1 MHAGD
6 KQAILDPAAARDA
19 PVPSWKV
26 YDSTMGL
33 PLFWQ
38 ERKPKTFWVQLL
50 KDLKAKAVFDA
61 TPGSGQLARACLE
74 LGVAYTGVAKNQQH
88 CKFLNSVLDRYAVV
102 LVGQS
107 GSACHDAD
115 LAALA
120 KEHVQDVNEMV
131 DQQDLTA
138 DTECKDE
145 EEDVEG
151 A

>member
-1 MHAGD
+1 
-6 KQAILDPAAARDA
+6 
-19 PVPSWKV
+19 
-26 YDSTMGL
+26 MGL

-38 ERKPKTFWVQLL
+38 ERKPKSFWVQLL
-50 KDLKAKAVFDA
+50 KDLRAKVVFDA

-74 LGVAYTGVAKNQQH
+74 LGLVYTGVAKNQQH

-107 GSACHDAD
+107 GAACHDAD

-120 KEHVQDVNEMV
+120 KEHFQDVTEMV

-138 DTECKDE
+138 DTACDDEEKDE
-145 EEDVEG
+145 E
-151 A
+151 

>member
-1 MHAGD
+1 MRA
-6 KQAILDPAAARDA
+6 
-19 PVPSWKV
+19 KV
-26 YDSTMGL
+26 
-33 PLFWQ
+33 
-38 ERKPKTFWVQLL
+38 
-50 KDLKAKAVFDA
+50 VFDA

-74 LGVAYTGVAKNQQH
+74 LCVAYTGVAKNQQH
-88 CKFLNSVLDRYAVV
+88 FKFLNSVLDRYAVV

-120 KEHVQDVNEMV
+120 KEHFQDVTEMV
-131 DQQDLTA
+131 DQQDLIA

-145 EEDVEG
+145 EEDMEG